1 MPKVKAAAVSRH
13 LAAPLET
20 VAVAIDEVA
29 GKMQADLDGL
39 EPVDRAA
46 RP

>member
-1 MPKVKAAAVSRH
+1 MPKVKAGAVSRH
-13 LAAPLET
+13 LAARLET

-29 GKMQADLDGL
+29 GKMQADFDGF
-39 EPVDRAA
+39 EPLNRGA